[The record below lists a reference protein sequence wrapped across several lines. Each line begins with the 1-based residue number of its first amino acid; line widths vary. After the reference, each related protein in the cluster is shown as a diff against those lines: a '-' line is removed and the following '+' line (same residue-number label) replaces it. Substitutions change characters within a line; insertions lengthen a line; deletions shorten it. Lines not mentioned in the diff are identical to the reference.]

1 MRSKKPFRSASE
13 FFTPV
18 KNQPTR
24 TWSSFAPALKNP
36 FRILRTV
43 FASERKQRSGFKG
56 LSPCEMYFWVV
67 QPPKSTIE
75 YSTYEQHIEIGT
87 AKTTRKY
94 TATQKRLRHNK
105 GGFSMSEKNSKQL
118 SISFRVDAGVIEH
131 NNRDFI
137 ARNVDGERIGD
148 NIAYKQEDLREFYQK
163 LFGQALADYN
173 ASKKRPYQRIPDY
186 YEHIKNGKQEKLFE
200 EIVVQF
206 GDMETCGL
214 KSGKWEEAKLMLD
227 DYMKSF
233 EQRNPNLKVFNAV
246 MHLDEA
252 TPHLHIDFVPITHIG
267 SRGLST
273 RVSMSGA
280 LREQGFTSANKMQ
293 NEWAAWEERERGIMT
308 DILRAHDLSRDVK
321 NDTHAHLTVDEY
333 KQQEMKK
340 AEIRKLNA
348 HINELKKKNPTELTE
363 EEITLIKNQN
373 DYMRS
378 EILNYR
384 DKVAALSRKVGA
396 KFVPFE
402 IFSEEKLQY
411 VAAELEKS
419 GIPFV
424 EENSALHI
432 PDYAQKTA
440 AAIAVTF
447 RPNKV
452 EGVREKIKLEIDR
465 LIYSSAN
472 LDDLLNKLKMHGYE
486 IKHGKHLAVKPT
498 FAERFVRL
506 KTLGDAYLP
515 KNLEQRISE
524 RDKFTDAV
532 REKFKSANTIEK
544 KFHVTVMDIVI
555 EIKQFRLM
563 PKKLDERK
571 IYAFKNDANIDYL
584 SRQLMTLGEFGLSS
598 REQIY
603 EKADELKRGI
613 DEKNEKIRFLS
624 EEIPTLK
631 SDISQLRFLFAPR
644 SSKPDAMTQT
654 KIAAAREIAEKHNVK
669 TEADIENL
677 EKRLKALPDLI
688 TSAKNEVANEQLK
701 LKRISDLITAY
712 EKIVEGNY
720 IDNLIKAYKEQEQKR
735 AAEKRS

>member
-1 MRSKKPFRSASE
+1 MLGAKTA
-13 FFTPV
+13 V
-18 KNQPTR
+18 GVQG
-24 TWSSFAPALKNP
+24 
-36 FRILRTV
+36 V
-43 FASERKQRSGFKG
+43 
-56 LSPCEMYFWVV
+56 SPCEMYFWVV

-87 AKTTRKY
+87 AKTTQKI
-94 TATQKRLRHNK
+94 TATQKRLRLNK

-131 NNRDFI
+131 NNREFI

-173 ASKKRPYQRIPDY
+173 AGKKRLYQRIPDY

-233 EQRNPNLKVFNAV
+233 ERRNPNLKVFNAV

-348 HINELKKKNPTELTE
+348 HINELKKKNPIELTE

-373 DYMRS
+373 DFMRS

-402 IFSEEKLQY
+402 IFSEDKLQFI
-411 VAAELEKS
+411 AAELEKS

-440 AAIAVTF
+440 AAIAATF

-472 LDDLLNKLKMHGYE
+472 LGDLLNKLKMRGYE
-486 IKHGKHLAVKPT
+486 IKRGKYLAVKPM

-532 REKFKSANTIEK
+532 REKFKTANTIEK
-544 KFHVTVMDIVI
+544 KFHVTVMDMVI
-555 EIKQFRLM
+555 DIKQFRLT
-563 PKKLDERK
+563 PQKLNKRK

-631 SDISQLRFLFAPR
+631 SDISQLRFLFAAH
-644 SSKPDAMTQT
+644 SSKSDAMTQT
-654 KIAAAREIAEKHNVK
+654 KIAAAREIAEMHGVK

-688 TSAKNEVANEQLK
+688 TSAKNEASDEQLK
-701 LKRISDLITAY
+701 LKRVSDLITAY

-720 IDNLIKAYKEQEQKR
+720 IDNLIRAQKEQEQTRTSDSPNLK
-735 AAEKRS
+735 KT

>member
-1 MRSKKPFRSASE
+1 
-13 FFTPV
+13 
-18 KNQPTR
+18 
-24 TWSSFAPALKNP
+24 
-36 FRILRTV
+36 
-43 FASERKQRSGFKG
+43 
-56 LSPCEMYFWVV
+56 
-67 QPPKSTIE
+67 
-75 YSTYEQHIEIGT
+75 
-87 AKTTRKY
+87 
-94 TATQKRLRHNK
+94 
-105 GGFSMSEKNSKQL
+105 MSEKNGKQL
-118 SISFRVDAGVIEH
+118 SISFRVDTGVTKH

-148 NIAYKQEDLREFYQK
+148 NIVYRREDLREFYRK
-163 LFGQALADYN
+163 LFGKALADYN

-227 DYMKSF
+227 DYMRNF
-233 EQRNPNLKVFNAV
+233 EKRNPNLKVFNAV

-280 LREQGFTSANKMQ
+280 LREQGFTSANKMH
-293 NEWAAWEERERGIMT
+293 NEWAAWEERERSIMT
-308 DILRAHDLSRDVK
+308 DILRAHDLSRNVK

-333 KQQEMKK
+333 KQQEMRK
-340 AEIRKLNA
+340 AEILKLNA
-348 HINELKKKNPTELTE
+348 HINELKKKNPSELTE
-363 EEITLIKNQN
+363 EEIALIKNQN
-373 DYMRS
+373 DFMRS

-384 DKVAALSRKVGA
+384 DKVTALSRKVGA

-402 IFSEEKLQY
+402 IFSEDKLQY
-411 VAAELEKS
+411 VAAELEKT

-424 EENSALHI
+424 EENSSLHI

-440 AAIAVTF
+440 TAIAATF
-447 RPNKV
+447 RPNRV

-465 LIYSSAN
+465 LVYSSEN
-472 LDDLLNKLKMHGYE
+472 LEDLLSKLKERSYE
-486 IKHGKHLAVKPT
+486 IKRGKHLAVKPT
-498 FAERFVRL
+498 YAERFVRL
-506 KTLGDAYLP
+506 KTLGEAYLP

-532 REKFKSANTIEK
+532 RDKFKTANTVEK
-544 KFHVTVMDIVI
+544 KFHVTVMDMVI

-563 PKKLDERK
+563 PQKLDERK

-613 DEKNEKIRFLS
+613 DDKNEKIRFLS

-631 SDISQLRFLFAPR
+631 SDIAQLRFLFSAH

-688 TSAKNEVANEQLK
+688 TSANNEVADEQLK
-701 LKRISDLITAY
+701 LKRVSDLITAY

-720 IDNLIKAYKEQEQKR
+720 IDNLIRAQKEQAR
-735 AAEKRS
+735 TAESPNLKKS

>member
-1 MRSKKPFRSASE
+1 
-13 FFTPV
+13 
-18 KNQPTR
+18 
-24 TWSSFAPALKNP
+24 
-36 FRILRTV
+36 
-43 FASERKQRSGFKG
+43 
-56 LSPCEMYFWVV
+56 MYFWVV

-75 YSTYEQHIEIGT
+75 YSTYEYSTYEQHIEIGT
-87 AKTTRKY
+87 AKTTQKY
-94 TATQKRLRHNK
+94 TAMQKRLRINK
-105 GGFSMSEKNSKQL
+105 GGFLMSEKNGKQL
-118 SISFRVDAGVIEH
+118 SISFRVDAGVVEH
-131 NNRDFI
+131 NNREFI

-148 NIAYKQEDLREFYQK
+148 NITYRREDLREFYQK

-173 ASKKRPYQRIPDY
+173 AGKKRLYQRISDY
-186 YEHIKNGKQEKLFE
+186 YEHIKNGKQERLFE

-214 KSGKWEEAKLMLD
+214 KSGKRGAGSAWEEAKLMLD
-227 DYMKSF
+227 DYMRGF
-233 EQRNPNLKVFNAV
+233 EKRNPNLKVFNAV

-252 TPHLHIDFVPITHIG
+252 TPHLHIDFVPITHSG

-333 KQQEMKK
+333 KQKEMKK

-373 DYMRS
+373 DFMRS

-396 KFVPFE
+396 KFVSFE
-402 IFSEEKLQY
+402 IFSEDKLQF

-432 PDYAQKTA
+432 PDYAQKTT
-440 AAIAVTF
+440 AAIAATF

-472 LDDLLNKLKMHGYE
+472 LDDLLNKLKARGYE
-486 IKHGKHLAVKPT
+486 IKRGKHLAVKPT

-506 KTLGDAYLP
+506 KTLGEAYLP

-524 RDKFTDAV
+524 REKFTDAV
-532 REKFKSANTIEK
+532 CEKFKTANAIEK
-544 KFHVTVMDIVI
+544 KFHVTVMDMVI
-555 EIKQFRLM
+555 EIKQFRLL
-563 PKKLDERK
+563 PQKLDERK

-613 DEKNEKIRFLS
+613 DEKNEKLRFLS

-631 SDISQLRFLFAPR
+631 SDISQLRFLFAAH

-669 TEADIENL
+669 TEADIGNL

-688 TSAKNEVANEQLK
+688 TSAKNEVADEQLK
-701 LKRISDLITAY
+701 LKRVSDLITAY

-720 IDNLIKAYKEQEQKR
+720 IDNLIRAQKEQEQSRTPDSPNLK
-735 AAEKRS
+735 KS